1 MRKILIITSLIL
13 AMMLSVCSAEQID
26 ENRWYWLTST
36 DEQTTY
42 VDKYRIN
49 YNKDYDIVECFL
61 LVKIPAE
68 NRIELI
74 RTFFDYKSYTC
85 TFYEGYVYDMN
96 NDFISEIN
104 DPKQFYIMP
113 NTVSEEWALYISA
126 LSGRI
131 K

>member
-1 MRKILIITSLIL
+1 MQKILIITSLIL
-13 AMMLSVCSAEQID
+13 SMMLSVCSAEQID

-74 RTFFDYKSYTC
+74 RTFFDYKSSTC
-85 TFYEGYVYDMN
+85 TFYEGYVYDMD
-96 NDFISEIN
+96 NDFVSEIN
-104 DPKQFYIMP
+104 EPKQFYIMP

-126 LSGRI
+126 LAGRT

>member
-1 MRKILIITSLIL
+1 MRKILIITSLL
-13 AMMLSVCSAEQID
+13 FAMMFSVCSAEQFD
-26 ENRWYWLTST
+26 SGRWYWLTST

-49 YNKDYDIVECFL
+49 YNKEHDIIECFL
-61 LVKIPAE
+61 LAKLPNE

-74 RTFFDYKSYTC
+74 RAFFDFKNSTC
-85 TFYEGYVYDMN
+85 TFYEGFVYDIN
-96 NDFISEIN
+96 SNFLGEIN
-104 DPKQFYIMP
+104 EPKKFYIMP

-126 LSGRI
+126 LAGRI

>member
-13 AMMLSVCSAEQID
+13 SMMLSVCSAEQID

-74 RTFFDYKSYTC
+74 RTFFDYKSSTC
-85 TFYEGYVYDMN
+85 TFYEGYVYDMD
-96 NDFISEIN
+96 NDFVSEIN
-104 DPKQFYIMP
+104 EPKQFYIMP

-126 LSGRI
+126 LAGRT